1 MTCFLGRSVVI
12 LYGNIS
18 DIALILYALVAQP
31 VEHLTFNQRA
41 RDSSSLERTKIP
53 RRIARFL
60 VGFSFC
66 TPFARFLH
74 GFCTVRIFR
83 VRWSKSVNYSAIR
96 AIFCNSG
103 QQSQSKLRFYSGVC
117 VLQKLQQSRHG
128 DSRFC
133 FNRGSLHRCCSRLV
147 EAFLELFMYDVLDNL
162 VDKVNLSAVEVCAIK
177 ILRKCSF
184 RRSHIKANDFPH
196 EFSQRFCSTLGF
208 ISVALKQQTGSASAC
223 CRAKPWVKR

>member
-1 MTCFLGRSVVI
+1 MLFAANC
-12 LYGNIS
+12 GNI
-18 DIALILYALVAQP
+18 IRRYCFAAEYALVAQP

-60 VGFSFC
+60 VGFSFY
-66 TPFARFLH
+66 TPFARSLH

-103 QQSQSKLRFYSGVC
+103 QQSQAELSFYGRVC
-117 VLQKLQQSRHG
+117 VLQKLQQCRHG
-128 DSRFC
+128 DGRFC

-147 EAFLELFMYDVLDNL
+147 EAFLELFTYNILKRVFGNLIFKFCLENFLHQYESIGPFWNTILDKKKNGKVHNRTLPFWGMLHSSTVLFVL
-162 VDKVNLSAVEVCAIK
+162 VYYFITA
-177 ILRKCSF
+177 
-184 RRSHIKANDFPH
+184 
-196 EFSQRFCSTLGF
+196 FSN
-208 ISVALKQQTGSASAC
+208 V
-223 CRAKPWVKR
+223 